1 MKLREEYV
9 LYDPSDEERIAV
21 PTGSAAKNFSGL
33 LRANR
38 TAAAILEYL
47 KEETSEEEIVQRM
60 AERFDAEEEELR
72 RGVREVLEIL
82 RKVGALEE

>member
-1 MKLREEYV
+1 MKLKEEYV

-47 KEETSEEEIVQRM
+47 KEETTEDALVQRMCDRYDADEEEI
-60 AERFDAEEEELR
+60 R
-72 RGVREVLEIL
+72 RGVREVLDIL
-82 RKVGALEE
+82 RSVDAIAE